1 MHRLEGSHKGDRA
14 LVFMGGPSLLENQ
27 VDISRLAGMGFTVF
41 LESKALTE
49 RFLDWGLPVDYYLM
63 FYPDKAK
70 STSFQM
76 VVLQALL
83 SKLDLK
89 PLVRPERHAQIDYM
103 LSRLDSYFSAG
114 KQNITHKRLKWNAD
128 VFLPGSPFELLPNL
142 KQARLIAYR
151 PALETAVDKQSFSQE
166 MHTFDTDD
174 SPSDFSLE
182 NYYKPLIRDGR
193 LVLQSSRLTN
203 SAAIALYPLLKFM
216 GFSKVYFLGS
226 DMSMLGT
233 MEHAAPFTF
242 LSMTTY
248 RQFFERARRAFGTHF
263 PSSDRRDAL
272 EDLQSRLMSKDVST
286 LFSLQGRDSFLALLR
301 GQANFRRPRSEMRMA
316 MRLLT
321 ATQGIE
327 FINVFEPYSYALP
340 AEGIRNISFEQM
352 LLE

>member
-1 MHRLEGSHKGDRA
+1 MQRLEGFHKGDRA
-14 LVFMGGPSLLENQ
+14 LVFMGGPSVLKKR
-27 VDISRLAGMGFTVF
+27 VDISRLAGKGFTVF

-70 STSFQM
+70 SNSFQM

-89 PLVRPERHAQIDYM
+89 PLVHPERHAQIDYM
-103 LSRLDSYFSAG
+103 LSHLDSYLSPG
-114 KQNITHKRLKWNAD
+114 KQNITHKRLMWNAD
-128 VFLPGSPFELLPNL
+128 VFLPGSPFELLPKL
-142 KQARLIAYR
+142 QQARLIAYQ
-151 PALETAVDKQSFSQE
+151 PALKTAVSKQIFEQE
-166 MHTFDTDD
+166 MHTFDTDE
-174 SPSDFSLE
+174 SPGDLSLE
-182 NYYKPLIRDGR
+182 GYYKPLIKDGR

-242 LSMTTY
+242 LSMSDY
-248 RQFFERARRAFGTHF
+248 RQFFDRARRAFGTHF

-272 EDLQSRLMSKDVST
+272 EDLQSRFLSGDVLT
-286 LFSLQGRDSFLALLR
+286 LFSPQGRDSFLALLS
-301 GQANFRRPRSEMRMA
+301 GQANYRRPRSELRMA
-316 MRLLT
+316 KRLLM
-321 ATQGIE
+321 AAQGIE
-327 FINVFEPYSYALP
+327 FVNVFEPYSYALP
-340 AEGIRNISFEQM
+340 TEGVRNISFEQM